1 MGELIAVRAL
11 ASVDLAAVE
20 RNVGV
25 LTAAA
30 SSAQICAVVKAD
42 GYGHGATEV
51 AASAV
56 RAGATWLAVATAPE
70 ARELR
75 AEGFE
80 LPVLVMGAL
89 TDAELEIALAAKADV
104 VAWSEYFLTTLSA
117 LGGGRVHI
125 KLDTGMG
132 RLGTRDGELAARL
145 AARAQEGASLDL
157 VGLMTHFA
165 TADEIGDSFFST
177 QLEAFS
183 EWSEQIVAT
192 MPGLIRH
199 AANSAALLRDDASH
213 FDLVRPGVACYGL
226 DPFGDDPAS
235 QGLEPALRLESYVAC
250 AERCEAGQ
258 SAGYGRSFIA
268 RSPTVI
274 ATVPIGYADGWRRG
288 FSNNAEVL
296 IGGRRFAVV
305 GNVSMDNI
313 TVDLGADGG
322 GVEAG
327 DRVTLIGT
335 DGAERI
341 LSEELARLAGTINY
355 EIVTAIS
362 ARVERRYVGSEG

>member
-1 MGELIAVRAL
+1 VRAL
-11 ASVDLAAVE
+11 ASVDLAAIE
-20 RNVGV
+20 RNVG
-25 LTAAA
+25 LLAAA
-30 SSAQICAVVKAD
+30 APSAQLCAVVKGN

-51 AASAV
+51 AGAAI
-56 RAGATWLAVATAPE
+56 RGGATWLAVATAPE

-104 VAWSEYFLTTLSA
+104 VAWSEHFLKTLSA

-145 AARAQEGASLDL
+145 AARAEEEPSLNL

-165 TADEIGDSFFST
+165 TADEIGDDFFSS
-177 QLEAFS
+177 QLEAFR
-183 EWSEQIVAT
+183 EWSERIVAT
-192 MPGLIRH
+192 TPGLIRH
-199 AANSAALLRDDASH
+199 AANSAALLREDASH

-250 AERCEAGQ
+250 AERCEVGQ
-258 SAGYGRSFIA
+258 SSGYGRSFIA
-268 RSPTVI
+268 QSPTVI
-274 ATVPIGYADGWRRG
+274 ATVPIGYADGWRRA

-322 GVEAG
+322 AVETG
-327 DRVTLIGT
+327 DRVTLIGA

-362 ARVERRYVGSEG
+362 ARVERRYVGSGGESR